1 MSIAILIQVTL
12 GGLLLGG
19 LYALVAFGLSLVYG
33 VAGILN
39 FSHGT
44 LLAVAGIIAS
54 VLYAATGLNPL
65 IIGVILIPG
74 FLVFGYFFYAYFL
87 DPLTSRNP
95 FENTVGTVLVTV
107 GALLI
112 LSDLSALLAGPTVK
126 NIPLRFQTIEIGDVI
141 ISMTQV
147 FIFAGIAA
155 LITGLHLFIKR
166 SWIGRAMRAVAQDQ
180 VAAQICGVRPNKIRC
195 YTFAVG
201 SGIVA
206 VAAILY
212 VLSFPV
218 DPYMGFSLTVKAFTI
233 IILGGIGNLLGAL
246 LAGLF
251 LGVVEAMTAFFWAS
265 DWAPAVSIILLLV
278 ILVIFPRGI
287 VARLRS

>member
-1 MSIAILIQVTL
+1 MSIAILIQVTI

-54 VLYAATGLNPL
+54 VLYAATGLHP
-65 IIGVILIPG
+65 IAIGVMLVPA
-74 FLVFGYFFYAYFL
+74 FLVFGYVFYAFLL
-87 DPLTSRNP
+87 DPLAARNP
-95 FENTVGTVLVTV
+95 FETTVGTVLVTV
-107 GALLI
+107 GALLV

-126 NIPLRFQTIEIGDVI
+126 NIPLRFQAIEIGEVI
-141 ISMTQV
+141 VSTTQIW
-147 FIFAGIAA
+147 IFAGTAA
-155 LITGLHLFIKR
+155 LIAVLHVFIKR

-180 VAAQICGVRPNKIRC
+180 VAAQICGVRANRIRG
-195 YTFAVG
+195 YTFAFG

-206 VAAILY
+206 AAAILY
-212 VLSFPV
+212 ALSFPV

-278 ILVIFPRGI
+278 ILVVFPRGI
-287 VARLRS
+287 LARRRA